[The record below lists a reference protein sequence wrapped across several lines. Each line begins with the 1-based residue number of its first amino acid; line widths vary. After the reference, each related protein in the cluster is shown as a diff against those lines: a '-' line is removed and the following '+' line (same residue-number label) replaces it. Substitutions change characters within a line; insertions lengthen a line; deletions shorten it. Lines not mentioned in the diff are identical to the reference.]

1 MKLTFIVLL
10 SCLLSSVLSYVHIN
24 YYCPSTKLNISP
36 DSKKSQDI
44 VQSDLWTNE
53 QYSNEDLHKWW
64 NNVDKSLISIGSNG
78 VQPSHLNSM
87 IELLKSHERV
97 RVKLSSDKLNSV
109 NIAKEFINND
119 ILSSKVELLMC
130 RVRGFMV
137 GRTSK
142 TEVIPR
148 KPGYYRDPEWFIK
161 KTNQ

>member
-1 MKLTFIVLL
+1 MKLTFIFLL
-10 SCLLSSVLSYVHIN
+10 TCLLSSVLGYVHIN
-24 YYCPSTKLNISP
+24 CYYKSTKLNISP
-36 DSKKSQDI
+36 DSKKDI

-109 NIAKEFINND
+109 KIAKEFINND

-137 GRTSK
+137 GRTSS

-148 KPGYYRDPEWFIK
+148 KPGYYRDPEWFNK
-161 KTNQ
+161 KN